1 MIDINLTHIADID
14 SYSTRQCV
22 SKLKVSI
29 GNQNVILVD
38 VATDLTTKQY
48 SQTVTEKDQ
57 VCSSII
63 N

>member
-1 MIDINLTHIADID
+1 M
-14 SYSTRQCV
+14 

-29 GNQNVILVD
+29 GNQNAVQVD
-38 VATDLTTKQY
+38 VATDLTAKQY
-48 SQTVTEKDQ
+48 SQTITEKDQ

>member
-14 SYSTRQCV
+14 SYLTRQCV
-22 SKLKVSI
+22 RKLKVSI

-48 SQTVTEKDQ
+48 SQTVTVKDQ